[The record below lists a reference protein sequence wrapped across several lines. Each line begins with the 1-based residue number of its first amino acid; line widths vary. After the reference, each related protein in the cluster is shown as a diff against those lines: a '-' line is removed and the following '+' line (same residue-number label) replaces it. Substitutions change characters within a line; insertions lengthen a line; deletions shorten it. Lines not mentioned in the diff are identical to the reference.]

1 MSTGVAWKQ
10 WLIDKIVYC
19 LISPSKNYMT
29 FSLCVI
35 FFVFFLIMLYLFQ
48 KLICRVSSIHSIS
61 VHLIKTKCSLIFA
74 YNGGL
79 ANKVAIWYNTCSTL
93 VQQIIRFN
101 IYRNSISVLQQTTI
115 TKKFFLAY
123 SVIRNE
129 SINH

>member
-35 FFVFFLIMLYLFQ
+35 LIVFFLIMLYLFQ
-48 KLICRVSSIHSIS
+48 KLKCRVSFIHSIS

-79 ANKVAIWYNTCSTL
+79 VNKVAIWYYNTYSTL

-101 IYRNSISVLQQTTI
+101 HSISVLQQTTI
-115 TKKFFLAY
+115 TKSFF
-123 SVIRNE
+123 
-129 SINH
+129 SILSD